1 MRCWASSQTRR
12 WPSARRRTASWCWSC
27 TPTRNPD
34 PEAAERFKEVQEA
47 WDRLNGKDTEATAL
61 DSATVANLCDLFV
74 NVTGEVLVKGGD
86 PCERDLKAAIKAK
99 LNEHKRNVAAKIAEI
114 SNQSAKMERMLGR
127 WKSGK
132 DETPLE
138 DVLRHKLAEAAKV
151 LEAAER
157 ERELVERSLEMLA
170 GWTFKQDVP
179 KKPDSILDSLNKL
192 RDQVQRKQQ
201 QPWKFV
207 FQ

>member
-1 MRCWASSQTRR
+1 
-12 WPSARRRTASWCWSC
+12 
-27 TPTRNPD
+27 
-34 PEAAERFKEVQEA
+34 
-47 WDRLNGKDTEATAL
+47 
-61 DSATVANLCDLFV
+61 
-74 NVTGEVLVKGGD
+74 
-86 PCERDLKAAIKAK
+86 
-99 LNEHKRNVAAKIAEI
+99 
-114 SNQSAKMERMLGR
+114 
-127 WKSGK
+127 
-132 DETPLE
+132 
-138 DVLRHKLAEAAKV
+138 V